1 MRCFPKST
9 LAAASAL
16 AIAPLIPAFTHA
28 ADDLLEEVIV
38 TATLRAQ
45 SLVDVPASVTVLT
58 VVPAD
63 AGQQHFADVLA
74 WCPT

>member
-1 MRCFPKST
+1 MRCFPKPT

-16 AIAPLIPAFTHA
+16 AISLIPAFTHA

-45 SLVDVPASVTVLT
+45 SLVT
-58 VVPAD
+58 
-63 AGQQHFADVLA
+63 
-74 WCPT
+74 CPV